1 MGMKKYF
8 YHALKIDEKR
18 CIGCAHCMKNCPTEA
33 IRLRGGKAKI
43 YENRCI
49 DCGECYKVCPSGAV
63 FIEQDDFDDIYK
75 YKYRVIL
82 VPAVFLGQFSPEIR
96 ASQVYDTLIT
106 IGFTDVIE
114 IESASPIYN
123 QARDKYFKEEDFE
136 KPLISTFCPA
146 VVRLIQVKFPALV
159 ENLMTIKAPVDI
171 TATYVKKKLLEK
183 GAKEDEIGLFYI
195 TPCAAKIAAIKS
207 PVGEEKSLITGV
219 INMDFCYNKV
229 FKEIKLNGKDY
240 KPKIHTNQINS
251 DGVMFSLSQGEK
263 RTFFSEKS
271 YAIDNIKHISDFLEK
286 VENEE
291 VTNVDFIEARA
302 CDQGCPGGIL
312 TCGNRFMIYERMMQR
327 ARKIAERE
335 RNGEVERKKDIA
347 KESEYLL
354 KDIRLG
360 KILPRSM
367 MVLDENVS
375 VALEKLDN
383 IRQIEA
389 HLPKT
394 DCCVCGSPSCHALA
408 EDIVCKRAELT
419 DCVFIQRNL
428 EMRKSMTIEESVE
441 SMKKIWG
448 EEKLEDY
455 ILKK

>member
-82 VPAVFLGQFSPEIR
+82 VPSVFLEQFSPEIR

-123 QARDKYFKEEDFE
+123 QARDQYFKEEDFE

-251 DGVMFSLSQGEK
+251 DGVMFSLS
-263 RTFFSEKS
+263 
-271 YAIDNIKHISDFLEK
+271 
-286 VENEE
+286 
-291 VTNVDFIEARA
+291 
-302 CDQGCPGGIL
+302 
-312 TCGNRFMIYERMMQR
+312 
-327 ARKIAERE
+327 
-335 RNGEVERKKDIA
+335 
-347 KESEYLL
+347 
-354 KDIRLG
+354 
-360 KILPRSM
+360 
-367 MVLDENVS
+367 
-375 VALEKLDN
+375 
-383 IRQIEA
+383 
-389 HLPKT
+389 
-394 DCCVCGSPSCHALA
+394 
-408 EDIVCKRAELT
+408 
-419 DCVFIQRNL
+419 
-428 EMRKSMTIEESVE
+428 
-441 SMKKIWG
+441 
-448 EEKLEDY
+448 
-455 ILKK
+455 